1 MKVIE
6 KFADQV
12 VNSGA
17 YEPLDRVYVINKIR
31 GLVGDHDEE
40 ENDKPAV
47 KQLVDIAVENE
58 KIPDDV
64 TSKEVLNDQLYD
76 LMTPTP
82 SKTNNIF
89 WQKMQNSPEKATDWF
104 YQLCVNNDYVKEEA
118 IAKNVVFSGTSSKG
132 HGLEITINLS
142 KPEKDPKAIAAAA
155 HATGK
160 KYPQC
165 ALCLENEGY
174 LGGYGKNARSNL
186 RIIRMSIAGR
196 PWGFQYSP
204 YAYFNEHCIFL
215 DQEHIPM
222 EINQQTLIN
231 LVEIEKTLPQYF
243 VGSNADLPIVGGSML
258 SHEHYQGG
266 RHTFPMMK
274 AKIKKSVVFNEY
286 PDVKAGIVD
295 WPMSDLRLISNNS
308 LDLIDLGSKIIKFWD
323 QYSDADR
330 DIKAFDGE
338 TRHHTVTPIMHR
350 EGKSFVLDLV
360 LRDNNTN
367 KDYPL
372 GIFHPHKQL
381 WHIKKENIGLIEVMG
396 RAILPGRLKS
406 ELEEVKKYWLG
417 QDNQMAAS
425 HQEWADQIK
434 AENEITSAN
443 VDTVMEQALV
453 EVFEQVLQDAGVFK
467 NNEDGD
473 QGWDK
478 FITALTENI
487 QDKLDRKRDLMG
499 FVFLLAVTDIFCW
512 ANNL

>member
-58 KIPDDV
+58 KIPNDV